1 MGVWQECQ
9 HEGYLDAVSAM
20 NVSLSGRV
28 AFCRPAVGQGHYAS
42 TSEYVRA
49 LIRRDQDRQQLR
61 ALLLDGVSSDPGP
74 LADAD
79 YFAGLRRRLNAAC

>member
-1 MGVWQECQ
+1 VT
-9 HEGYLDAVSAM
+9 DS
-20 NVSLSGRV
+20 
-28 AFCRPAVGQGHYAS
+28 PAASVDQGLYAS

-61 ALLLDGVSSDPGP
+61 ALLLDGVSSEPGP

-79 YFAGLRRRLNAAC
+79 YFAGLRRRLVCRLTVGKPSGCDASQPTTSTAL